1 MRRFVRSMIPA
12 GLALFGAC
20 CTDAF
25 AQGAN
30 PYNGCWA
37 LQLETP
43 QRLAVQGSVEV
54 KDEGGAYTTVSHDR
68 RDACAGR
75 EAPIV
80 VRAATPGELTFR
92 VMRSTV
98 LAGCPDFQ
106 VQMKRVDDT
115 RLEGALGNGWKAQM
129 TRQ

>member
-20 CTDAF
+20 CTIAF
-25 AQGAN
+25 AQGTN
-30 PYNGCWA
+30 PYNGTWT
-37 LQLETP
+37 LQLETA
-43 QRLAVQGSVEV
+43 QRGTVQGSVEV
-54 KDEGGAYTTVSHDR
+54 KDAGGTWKTVASTG
-68 RDACAGR
+68 RDLCAGR
-75 EAPIV
+75 DAPIV
-80 VRAATPGELTFR
+80 LHAATPEQLTFR

-98 LAGCPDFQ
+98 LTGCPDFQ
-106 VQMKRVDDT
+106 VQMKRINDT